1 MARDSREQQLIELKD
16 TVKELNTTIKNLNAL
31 IEAANKREA
40 EHLEKEK
47 VLQEQI
53 EHLTKKL
60 FGKSSE
66 KRDDFEGQL
75 NLFNEAETLMAEPD
89 PEEQEFTTVEKHT
102 RKKKTKMTD
111 KFANLPVQKVLLDV
125 PEDERICDICGTP
138 LERIGEEFVRRE
150 IEIIKPSLKII
161 EYYSVSYG
169 CPKCKED
176 AEVPHIVKER
186 DDQKHMLHGMASA
199 GTVAWVMYQKYV
211 NRLPLYRQEK
221 DFKMYGAEI
230 CRETIANWIIN
241 NAEDFFRPMHEY
253 FQRKLVSGKYIMADE
268 TPVQVL
274 KEPGRRAETKSY
286 MWVFRSGEYDPEQIV
301 LFHYSPTRAGQIAK
315 SSLRDSTVIS

>member
-53 EHLTKKL
+53 EYLTKKL

-75 NLFNEAETLMAEPD
+75 YLFNEAESLMTEPD
-89 PEEQEFTTVEKHT
+89 LEEQEFTTVEKHT
-102 RKKKTKMTD
+102 RKKKPKMTD

-150 IEIIKPSLKII
+150 IELIKPSLKII
-161 EYYSVSYG
+161 EYYSVSHG

-176 AEVPHIVKER
+176 AEVPHIVKGR

-211 NRLPLYRQEK
+211 NCLPLYRQEK

-230 CRETIANWIIN
+230 CRGTIANWIIN

-253 FQRKLVSGKYIMADE
+253 FQ
-268 TPVQVL
+268 
-274 KEPGRRAETKSY
+274 
-286 MWVFRSGEYDPEQIV
+286 VFCGFS
-301 LFHYSPTRAGQIAK
+301 
-315 SSLRDSTVIS
+315 

>member
-53 EHLTKKL
+53 EYLTKKL

-125 PEDERICDICGTP
+125 PEDERICDICGTH
-138 LERIGEEFVRRE
+138 L
-150 IEIIKPSLKII
+150 
-161 EYYSVSYG
+161 
-169 CPKCKED
+169 
-176 AEVPHIVKER
+176 
-186 DDQKHMLHGMASA
+186 
-199 GTVAWVMYQKYV
+199 
-211 NRLPLYRQEK
+211 
-221 DFKMYGAEI
+221 
-230 CRETIANWIIN
+230 
-241 NAEDFFRPMHEY
+241 
-253 FQRKLVSGKYIMADE
+253 
-268 TPVQVL
+268 
-274 KEPGRRAETKSY
+274 
-286 MWVFRSGEYDPEQIV
+286 
-301 LFHYSPTRAGQIAK
+301 
-315 SSLRDSTVIS
+315 